1 MIRGLMG
8 WFGRLFGTALLRQP
22 RCAYLVQWPSAR
34 HGKTGIAAA
43 RRKARKLRNRRRAG
57 HA

>member
-8 WFGRLFGTALLRQP
+8 WLGRLFGTALLHQP
-22 RCAYLVQWPSAR
+22 RCGYLVQWPNAR

-43 RRKARKLRNRRRAG
+43 RRKARKLRNRRRAR